1 MNQNI
6 RFEMLLGPEGMTK
19 LRQARVAVFG
29 LGGVGGYVV
38 EALARA
44 GIGALDLIDNDRVA
58 LSNLNRQIIA
68 LHSTVGI
75 PKVEAAAARV
85 HDINPEICVHTFQT
99 FYLPATRDQ
108 FDFQTYDYV
117 VDCIDTVTAKLDLVL
132 QCRGAGT
139 PIISALGTGNK
150 LDPSKLELA
159 DIYDTAV
166 CPLARIM
173 RKELRRRGVEH
184 LKVVYSREAPI
195 TPLFQPEPEQN
206 EARSPDDPEFYGS
219 QRRSVP
225 GSSPFVPPAAG
236 LLMASAVVRDIL
248 KNTH

>member
-1 MNQNI
+1 MEQSV
-6 RFEMLLGPEGMTK
+6 RFEMLIGAEGLER
-19 LRQARVAVFG
+19 LRQSRVAVFG

-68 LHSTVGI
+68 LHSTVGLT
-75 PKVEAAAARV
+75 KVEAATARV
-85 HDINPEICVHTFQT
+85 HDIDPTIRVQGFQC
-99 FYLPATRDQ
+99 FYLPANRDQ
-108 FDFQTYDYV
+108 FDFAAYDYV
-117 VDCIDTVTAKLDLVL
+117 VDCIDTVTAKLDLVM
-132 QCRGAGT
+132 QCRAAGT

-184 LKVVYSREAPI
+184 LKVVYSREEPI
-195 TPLFQPEPEQN
+195 TPKFQPEPEQSASLPP
-206 EARSPDDPEFYGS
+206 EDPEAYGNN
-219 QRRSVP
+219 RRSVP

-236 LLMASAVVRDIL
+236 LIIASAVTRDIIRA
-248 KNTH
+248 